1 MTGALLIQPRT
12 MTGDFWLGKIWLI
25 DVNCLGL
32 PQLKYVKIENMS
44 WSMFELLSWAKSLLR
59 MFEKD
64 RFQSGGVYGIVNDSE
79 F

>member
-32 PQLKYVKIENMS
+32 PQLKYVKIENVS
-44 WSMFELLSWAKSLLR
+44 WSMFELLS
-59 MFEKD
+59 
-64 RFQSGGVYGIVNDSE
+64 
-79 F
+79 